1 LVADPRLEAHDANQ
15 LELKLSYLVEPGVKR
30 QRYFVETY
38 MFVPRTL
45 GISGQSYGPSA
56 FFEDTQTFVR
66 LKTPT
71 VALEALAK
79 AGRGERWFS
88 PVRAELDRLLGGGS
102 KVTDELVKS
111 LKLLGG
117 IYRSAIR
124 DEGRLLLSR
133 FVSLEDDIE
142 GALMREQE
150 LGRSLSVFIEHLESA
165 LTRLRHVGSRC
176 EHAIVPHVVR
186 ETWSAVD
193 EFVAIYAEEIATSL
207 VQACDER
214 LMHQPEVG
222 GGERRQ
228 SGVSGV
234 GREDESP
241 LDRIRERLADVAIS
255 AYKYRRSRGY
265 PSYAIPGAP
274 NEDLPRRRRILKRIV
289 ASVLYLDLRHEEGGV
304 IQKDIIAGLAA
315 AMAMLFAALVA
326 VWAQVEWGPLSGT
339 FVGIL
344 VATYIIKD
352 RLKDWGKRVLSKR
365 LSRWM
370 PDFVTE
376 VRTPDSDEVIGQ
388 CRESVSVIDPSRIDP
403 KLVEL
408 RHADHPSAIAS
419 HGRPEVVVRYVK
431 EVVLDYKGLQAA
443 MVGVE
448 GLNDVIRFNFAKFR
462 ARMDEPIEIYR
473 IVHPTNRA
481 VVEVPCARVYH
492 INVIL
497 KITRGDLKN
506 GASYLERVR
515 VVLDSEG
522 LKRVESIP
530 VMGLKQTA
538 DPVMGVSLE
547 SAQLVA
553 LSQLPGAADRALRV
567 RTPKRPLA

>member
-1 LVADPRLEAHDANQ
+1 MAEPRLEAHDANQ

-30 QRYFVETY
+30 QRYLVETY

-45 GISGQSYGPSA
+45 GISGQSYGAPG

-102 KVTDELVKS
+102 KVTDELVRS

-124 DEGRLLLSR
+124 DEGRLLQSR

-150 LGRSLSVFIEHLESA
+150 LSRSLAVFIEHLESA

-176 EHAIVPHVVR
+176 EHAIVPQVVR
-186 ETWSAVD
+186 ETWAAVD
-193 EFVAIYAEEIATSL
+193 EYVSIYAEEIATTL

-214 LMHQPEVG
+214 LQTHPDRREPEPADRADRKG
-222 GGERRQ
+222 GKSHEEGSLE
-228 SGVSGV
+228 V
-234 GREDESP
+234 
-241 LDRIRERLADVAIS
+241 IRERLADVAIS

-274 NEDLPRRRRILKRIV
+274 NEDLPRRRRILKRIIS
-289 ASVLYLDLRHEEGGV
+289 SVLYLDLRHEEGGA

-315 AMAMLFAALVA
+315 AIAMLFAALVA
-326 VWAQVEWGPLSGT
+326 LWAQVEWGPLSGT

-344 VATYIIKD
+344 VASYIIKD
-352 RLKDWGKRVLSKR
+352 RLKDWGKRFFAKR
-365 LSRWM
+365 LARWL

-376 VRTPDSDEVIGQ
+376 VRNPDSDQVIGQ
-388 CRESVSVIDPSRIDP
+388 CRESVSVVDPSRIDP

-431 EVVLDYKGLQAA
+431 EVALDSEGLQGA
-443 MVGVE
+443 MAGVE

-462 ARMDEPIEIYR
+462 ARMDDPVEIYR
-473 IVHPTNRA
+473 IVHPTNRS

-497 KITRGDLKN
+497 KITRGDPKA
-506 GASYLERVR
+506 GKSHIERVR

-530 VMGLKQTA
+530 VIGVKQTA
-538 DPVMGVSLE
+538 DAVMGVSLE

>member
-1 LVADPRLEAHDANQ
+1 MAEPRLEAHDANQ

-30 QRYFVETY
+30 QRYLVETY

-45 GISGQSYGPSA
+45 GISGQSYGAPG

-102 KVTDELVKS
+102 KVTDELVRS

-150 LGRSLSVFIEHLESA
+150 LSRSLSVFIEHLESA

-176 EHAIVPHVVR
+176 EHAIVPQVVR
-186 ETWSAVD
+186 ETWAAVD
-193 EFVAIYAEEIATSL
+193 EFVSIYAEEITTSL

-214 LMHQPEVG
+214 LQHHPDRLE
-222 GGERRQ
+222 GGEHERAKPR
-228 SGVSGV
+228 GDRTV
-234 GREDESP
+234 EDGSLEV
-241 LDRIRERLADVAIS
+241 IRERLADVAIS
-255 AYKYRRSRGY
+255 AYKYRRSRAY

-274 NEDLPRRRRILKRIV
+274 NEDLPRRRRILKRIIS
-289 ASVLYLDLRHEEGGV
+289 SVLYLDLRHEEGGT
-304 IQKDIIAGLAA
+304 IQKDIIASLAA
-315 AMAMLFAALVA
+315 AIAMLFAALVA
-326 VWAQVEWGPLSGT
+326 LWAQVEWGPLSGT
-339 FVGIL
+339 FVAIL
-344 VATYIIKD
+344 VASYIIKD
-352 RLKDWGKRVLSKR
+352 RLKDWGKRFFSKR
-365 LSRWM
+365 LARWL

-376 VRTPDSDEVIGQ
+376 VRNPDSDQVIGQ
-388 CRESVSVIDPSRIDP
+388 CRESVSVIDPTRLDP

-431 EVVLDYKGLQAA
+431 EVTLDSEGLQNA
-443 MVGVE
+443 MAGVE

-462 ARMDEPIEIYR
+462 ARMDEPVEIYR
-473 IVHPTNRA
+473 IVHPTNRS

-497 KITRGDLKN
+497 KITRGDPKLGK
-506 GASYLERVR
+506 SHLERVR

-530 VMGLKQTA
+530 VIGVKQSVDA
-538 DPVMGVSLE
+538 VMGVSLE

>member
-1 LVADPRLEAHDANQ
+1 MAEPRLEAHDANQ

-30 QRYFVETY
+30 QRYLVETY

-45 GISGQSYGPSA
+45 GISGQSYGAPG

-102 KVTDELVKS
+102 KVTDELVRS

-150 LGRSLSVFIEHLESA
+150 LSRSLSVFIEHLESA

-176 EHAIVPHVVR
+176 EHAIVPQVVR
-186 ETWSAVD
+186 ETWAAVD
-193 EFVAIYAEEIATSL
+193 EFVSIYAEEITTSL

-214 LMHQPEVG
+214 IQHHPDRLE
-222 GGERRQ
+222 GGEHERAKPR
-228 SGVSGV
+228 GDRTV
-234 GREDESP
+234 EDGSLEV
-241 LDRIRERLADVAIS
+241 IRERLADVAIS
-255 AYKYRRSRGY
+255 AYKYRRSRAY

-274 NEDLPRRRRILKRIV
+274 NEDLPRRRRILKRIIS
-289 ASVLYLDLRHEEGGV
+289 SVLYLDLRHEEGGT
-304 IQKDIIAGLAA
+304 IQKDIIASLAA
-315 AMAMLFAALVA
+315 AIAMLFAALVA
-326 VWAQVEWGPLSGT
+326 LWAQVEWGPLSGT
-339 FVGIL
+339 FVAIL
-344 VATYIIKD
+344 VASYIIKD
-352 RLKDWGKRVLSKR
+352 RLKDWGKRFFSKR
-365 LSRWM
+365 LARWL

-376 VRTPDSDEVIGQ
+376 VRNPDSDQVIGQ
-388 CRESVSVIDPSRIDP
+388 CRESVSVIDPTRLDP

-431 EVVLDYKGLQAA
+431 EVTLDSEGLQNA
-443 MVGVE
+443 MAGVE

-462 ARMDEPIEIYR
+462 ARMDEPVEIYR
-473 IVHPTNRA
+473 IVHPTNRS

-497 KITRGDLKN
+497 KITRGDPKLGK
-506 GASYLERVR
+506 SHLERVR

-530 VMGLKQTA
+530 VIGVKQSVDA
-538 DPVMGVSLE
+538 VMGVSLE